1 MPWVEKNAHR
11 GYKKLPELH
20 KKVQK
25 IHLYIEKNNYLCSVI
40 TNNSNNIC

>member
-25 IHLYIEKNNYLCSVI
+25 IHLYIEKKQLSLQCNYKQFE
-40 TNNSNNIC
+40 